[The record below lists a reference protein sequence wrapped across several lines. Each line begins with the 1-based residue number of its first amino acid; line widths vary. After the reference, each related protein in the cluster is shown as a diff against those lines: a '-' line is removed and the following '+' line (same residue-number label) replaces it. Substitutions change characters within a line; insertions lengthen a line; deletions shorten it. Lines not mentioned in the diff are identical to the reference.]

1 MSDWSNPS
9 YGDWVLCASAV
20 LGLVAVGLA
29 WFWDR
34 YNDREWH
41 ELRRSK
47 KRKQSK

>member
-1 MSDWSNPS
+1 MSTWSADYS
-9 YGDWVLCASAV
+9 TFALCASAV
-20 LGLVAVGLA
+20 LGLVAAYLA
-29 WFWDR
+29 HRWDK